1 MRRGGRDGFSISC
14 GECNALKRR
23 TMRLS
28 LFEKVILAN
37 VLMLLIEAAAGFWVT
52 SHNLET
58 HHYLI
63 DTAFI
68 VLATLISLCVS
79 WLLLRASFRPL
90 FGLLATVRAVSA
102 GKTNA
107 RADISSS
114 DEQVAAL
121 ARAMNAMLDRLEAAR
136 REQALLILQAQEEER
151 RRLALELHDETGQ
164 NLTALLVHAE
174 ILKQRLQNL
183 SGIAPE
189 ARQELENDLHTLAK
203 LTQHTLDDVR
213 VLSQQLRPR
222 ILDDLGLHAALRWLA
237 EDARQRF
244 HLNIDLVINGEEQP
258 PHLPT
263 THETTLFRVAQESL
277 TNVARHAGA
286 TQAMITLTYD
296 QHTLRLSI
304 SDDGRGFDIGQ
315 PSKGLGLL
323 GMRER
328 AALLGGTL
336 TITSEQDQG
345 TTVEVTLHPSARS
358 LPIHRGGEGGSGR
371 DKSGPYA
378 PPTQEELSYAG

>member
-1 MRRGGRDGFSISC
+1 
-14 GECNALKRR
+14 LKWRK
-23 TMRLS
+23 MRLS

-37 VLMLLIEAAAGFWVT
+37 VLMLLIEAAAGLWVT
-52 SHNLET
+52 SHNLES

-68 VLATLISLCVS
+68 VLATLLSLCVS

-102 GKTNA
+102 GETEA
-107 RADISSS
+107 RADIASS
-114 DEQVAAL
+114 DEQIAEL
-121 ARAMNAMLDRLEAAR
+121 ARAMNTMLDRLEASR

-164 NLTALLVHAE
+164 NLTALLVHTE

-183 SGIAPE
+183 SDISPL

-203 LTQHTLDDVR
+203 LTQHTLDDVH

-222 ILDDLGLHAALRWLA
+222 ILDDLGLNAALHWLA

-244 HLNIDLVINGEEQP
+244 HLTVKLVVDGDELALR
-258 PHLPT
+258 LPT
-263 THETTLFRVAQESL
+263 TYDIALFRVAQESL
-277 TNVARHAGA
+277 TNVARHAKANQA
-286 TQAMITLTYD
+286 TITLTHD
-296 QHTLRLSI
+296 QHAIRLSI
-304 SDDGRGFDIGQ
+304 SDDGRGFDTSQ
-315 PSKGLGLL
+315 PSRGLGLI

-328 AALLGGTL
+328 AALQGGAL
-336 TITSEQDQG
+336 AITSQQAQG
-345 TTVEVTLHPSARS
+345 TTVEVTLP
-358 LPIHRGGEGGSGR
+358 LC
-371 DKSGPYA
+371 A
-378 PPTQEELSYAG
+378 PMAQQEELSHAG

>member
-1 MRRGGRDGFSISC
+1 MKWRR
-14 GECNALKRR
+14 
-23 TMRLS
+23 MRLS

-37 VLMLLIEAAAGFWVT
+37 VLMLLIETAAGLWVT

-68 VLATLISLCVS
+68 VLATLLSLCVS

-102 GKTNA
+102 GKTDA

-114 DEQVAAL
+114 DEQVAEL
-121 ARAMNAMLDRLEAAR
+121 AHAMNTMLDRLESAR

-151 RRLALELHDETGQ
+151 RRLALELHDEAGQ

-183 SGIAPE
+183 SNISPE
-189 ARQELENDLHTLAK
+189 ARQGLKNDLHTLTK

-222 ILDDLGLHAALRWLA
+222 ILDDLGLDAALRWLA

-244 HLNIDLVINGEEQP
+244 HLDVDLIVDGAEQGLP
-258 PHLPT
+258 LPT
-263 THETTLFRVAQESL
+263 MYETALFRVAQESL

-286 TQAMITLTYD
+286 TRATITLTYD
-296 QHTLRLSI
+296 QHTLCLSI
-304 SDDGRGFDIGQ
+304 SDDGRGFDTNQ

-323 GMRER
+323 GMRDR

-336 TITSEQDQG
+336 VITSHHDQG
-345 TTVEVTLHPSARS
+345 TKVEVTLPMQSA
-358 LPIHRGGEGGSGR
+358 E
-371 DKSGPYA
+371 
-378 PPTQEELSYAG
+378 QEELSYAG

>member
-1 MRRGGRDGFSISC
+1 LW
-14 GECNALKRR
+14 EQNVLKWRR
-23 TMRLS
+23 TRLS

-37 VLMLLIEAAAGFWVT
+37 VLMLLIEAAAGLWVT

-68 VLATLISLCVS
+68 VGATLLSLCVS

-102 GKTNA
+102 GKTDA
-107 RADISSS
+107 RANISSS
-114 DEQVAAL
+114 DEQVAEL
-121 ARAMNAMLDRLEAAR
+121 ARAMNTMLDRLEAAR

-174 ILKQRLQNL
+174 ILNQRLQTL
-183 SGIAPE
+183 PDISPE
-189 ARQELENDLHTLAK
+189 ARQKLEHDLHTLAK

-222 ILDDLGLHAALRWLA
+222 ILDDLGLDAALHWLA

-244 HLNIDLVINGEEQP
+244 HLDVELVVDGAEQALP
-258 PHLPT
+258 LPT
-263 THETTLFRVAQESL
+263 IYETASFRVAQESL

-286 TQAMITLTYD
+286 TRATLTLNSD

-315 PSKGLGLL
+315 PSRGLGLL

-336 TITSEQDQG
+336 TITSQQDQG
-345 TTVEVTLHPSARS
+345 TTVEVTLPLPARS
-358 LPIHRGGEGGSGR
+358 LPIHRGGDGR

-378 PPTQEELSYAG
+378 TLAQEEPGYAG